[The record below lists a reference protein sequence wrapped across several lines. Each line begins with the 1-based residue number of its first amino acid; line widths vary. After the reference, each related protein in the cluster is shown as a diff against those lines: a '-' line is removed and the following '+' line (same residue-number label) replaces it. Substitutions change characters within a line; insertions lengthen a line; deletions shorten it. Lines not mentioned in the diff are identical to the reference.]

1 MNRCE
6 EKNEDKTVEERDKQK
21 VHFLRELPKNLMTGV
36 LVFIPLIIVVLIIR
50 FSVDT
55 VLSIGSNLLGI
66 TKSVELTFV
75 LVLLIT
81 LLILYSGYKFRK
93 REQWFLNYLEG
104 VIISIPLIGTWYKI
118 IKDLVSSFS
127 GAGDTE
133 DKYLGVVKVPFGMG
147 YVIGFVTKRKKVG
160 NDVMLTVFM
169 PTSPNPTSGIVLF
182 FPEKEIEYLSMSA
195 EKAFARI
202 ISLGVRE

>member
-1 MNRCE
+1 MKKDRINNKGDLKKE
-6 EKNEDKTVEERDKQK
+6 NEQPK
-21 VHFLRELPKNLMTGV
+21 VHFLKEMPRNLFTGV

-50 FSVDT
+50 LSVDT
-55 VLSIGSNLLGI
+55 VLAIGSNLLGI

-75 LVLLIT
+75 LVLMIT
-81 LLILYSGYKFRK
+81 LLIIYSGYKFRK
-93 REQWFLNYLEG
+93 REQWFLNYIEG
-104 VIISIPLIGTWYKI
+104 LIISVPFIGSWYKI

-127 GAGDTE
+127 GAGE
-133 DKYLGVVKVPFGMG
+133 SEGKYLGVVKVPFGKG
-147 YVIGFVTKRKKVG
+147 YVIGFVTKRQKIA
-160 NDVMLTVFM
+160 DEIILTVFM

-182 FPEKEIEYLSMSA
+182 FPEDETQYLSISA